1 MERYLGLDV
10 HAASSTLAVISESG
24 RRLQTHVVETNG
36 RDLVRVQAR
45 LKSVYRSRGIGTPG
59 RAVYGKRH
67 REPWQQQLPATA
79 RTTATPFYEQIDFLV
94 ALKEQ
99 AEQDLIRE
107 SRKHSIARVL
117 ETTPGL
123 GPIRVARLLPIVVT
137 PHRFRTRQQFWSY
150 CGLGIV
156 MRSSSDWVRTPDERW
171 IRAQVRQ
178 TRGLTRPHNHA
189 LKDLFKGAATTIIT
203 QALDDPLCH
212 DYERVTE
219 AGTKPNLAKLT
230 LARKIAS
237 TVLALWKKEEP
248 YRPKHRIAS
257 ETDRG
262 A

>member
-1 MERYLGLDV
+1 M
-10 HAASSTLAVISESG
+10 
-24 RRLQTHVVETNG
+24 
-36 RDLVRVQAR
+36 
-45 LKSVYRSRGIGTPG
+45 
-59 RAVYGKRH
+59 
-67 REPWQQQLPATA
+67 
-79 RTTATPFYEQIDFLV
+79 

-107 SRKHSIARVL
+107 SRKHPIARVL

-123 GPIRVARLLPIVVT
+123 GPIRVARLLSIVVT

-156 MRSSSDWVRTPDERW
+156 TRSSSDWVRTPDGRW
-171 IRAQVRQ
+171 VRAQVQQ
-178 TRGLTRPHNHA
+178 TRGLTRQHNHA
-189 LKDLFKGAATTIIT
+189 LKDLFKGAATTILT
-203 QALDDPLCH
+203 QALDDPLYH
-212 DYERVTE
+212 DYERLTE

-248 YRPKHRIAS
+248 YRPKHRTAP
-257 ETDRG
+257 ETDRR

>member
-1 MERYLGLDV
+1 
-10 HAASSTLAVISESG
+10 
-24 RRLQTHVVETNG
+24 
-36 RDLVRVQAR
+36 
-45 LKSVYRSRGIGTPG
+45 
-59 RAVYGKRH
+59 
-67 REPWQQQLPATA
+67 
-79 RTTATPFYEQIDFLV
+79 
-94 ALKEQ
+94 LKEH
-99 AEQDLIRE
+99 AEGDLIRE

-117 ETTPGL
+117 ETMPGL

-150 CGLGIV
+150 CGLAIV
-156 MRSSSDWVRTPDERW
+156 MRSSSDWVRTRDGRW
-171 IRAQVRQ
+171 LRAPVQQ
-178 TRGLTRPHNHA
+178 TRGLTRQHNHA

-203 QALDDPLCH
+203 QALDDPLYH

-248 YRPKHRIAS
+248 YRPQHRTAS
-257 ETDRG
+257 EADRG